1 MIYKS
6 ELKKVMKH
14 SIKKLP
20 LQLLP
25 YIVVFILILV
35 CVRQCSNNADIK
47 KQLQH
52 NIETLTDSVK
62 HYRTV
67 SGDIAAEKAILIGD
81 IDLLKQTNDSLYRK
95 VKELGIKKPGQVVYI
110 TNEIIREKHDTAWK
124 VLTPEMSRTFDFS
137 DKWRD
142 LTGNV
147 TLKDSILGLSINKDI
162 VRMDYTMCIKD
173 NRVYISS
180 SNPYVKFNEIQGIT
194 IPKTKQKHW
203 HIGPTIGVGIGTDGV
218 IRPNLSLGLTYSI
231 VSF

>member
-203 HIGPTIGVGIGTDGV
+203 HVGPTIGVDIGTDGV

>member
-203 HIGPTIGVGIGTDGV
+203 HVGPTIGVGIGTDGV

>member
-1 MIYKS
+1 
-6 ELKKVMKH
+6 MKYN
-14 SIKKLP
+14 INKLL

-25 YIVVFILILV
+25 YIVVFILSIV

-47 KQLQH
+47 EQMQH
-52 NIETLTDSVK
+52 NIEALTDSVK

-81 IDLLKQTNDSLYRK
+81 IDLLKQTNNSLYSK
-95 VKELGIKKPGQVVYI
+95 VKELGIKKPDQVVYI
-110 TNEIIREKHDTAWK
+110 TNEIIREKRDTAWK
-124 VLTPEMSRTFDFS
+124 VLTPEMSKTFDFS

-142 LTGNV
+142 LAGNV

-162 VRMDYTMCIKD
+162 VRMDYTMGIKD
-173 NRVYISS
+173 GRVYISS
-180 SNPYVKFNEIQGIT
+180 SNPYVKLNEIQGIT
-194 IPKTKQKHW
+194 IPKTKQKHL
-203 HIGPTIGVGIGTDGV
+203 HIGPALGIGIGTDGV

>member
-110 TNEIIREKHDTAWK
+110 TNEIIREKHDTAWI
-124 VLTPEMSRTFDFS
+124 VLTTEMPRTFDFS

>member
-1 MIYKS
+1 
-6 ELKKVMKH
+6 MKH
-14 SIKKLP
+14 SIKKLL

-25 YIVVFILILV
+25 YIVVFILSIV

-47 KQLQH
+47 EQMQH
-52 NIETLTDSVK
+52 NIEALTDSVK

-95 VKELGIKKPGQVVYI
+95 VKELGIKKPDQVVYI

-124 VLTPEMSRTFDFS
+124 VLTPEMSKTFDFS

-142 LTGNV
+142 LAGNV

-162 VRMDYTMCIKD
+162 VRMDYTMGIKD
-173 NRVYISS
+173 GCVYISS

-203 HIGPTIGVGIGTDGV
+203 HVGPTIGVGIGTDGV
-218 IRPNLSLGLTYSI
+218 IRPNLSLSLTYSV